1 MKTATIHPV
10 IPQTQKD
17 TIVKRNYER
26 NEKHNKTHRDY
37 ECGILK
43 IEKAKPRKLSIKA
56 QLEKPIAK
64 QTQKTEEAARVISN
78 SCPPGAAAAREHTR
92 LTWSTPRA
100 YAPRCLLRL
109 NAVNR
114 KHYDDDDEGKDINIL
129 RCLQKS

>member
-43 IEKAKPRKLSIKA
+43 IEKAKPRKLSIQA
-56 QLEKPIAK
+56 QLENLTAK
-64 QTQKTEEAARVISN
+64 QTLKTEEAAIAFQTTAAT
-78 SCPPGAAAAREHTR
+78 GAAAAREPLCEKQLSR
-92 LTWSTPRA
+92 LCTS
-100 YAPRCLLRL
+100 
-109 NAVNR
+109 VN
-114 KHYDDDDEGKDINIL
+114 HE
-129 RCLQKS
+129 

>member
-1 MKTATIHPV
+1 MKNATIHPV

-56 QLEKPIAK
+56 QLENSTAK
-64 QTQKTEEAARVISN
+64 QTSKTEDGSRSN
-78 SCPPGAAAAREHTR
+78 IKQRQQPGAAAARE
-92 LTWSTPRA
+92 PRFEKQLR
-100 YAPRCLLRL
+100 APMYLV
-109 NAVNR
+109 VN
-114 KHYDDDDEGKDINIL
+114 HD
-129 RCLQKS
+129 